1 MREVRDARGLVVR
14 DGLVAVVHRP
24 AHDDWSLPKAELDP
38 GETWEH
44 SALRG
49 VEAETGLR
57 CTLTSSLETATYTNQ
72 TGWPGEV
79 RYVRMEVAE
88 DRCLD
93 LSSEANEL
101 RWLTPGEASEVLTYD
116 CDRAP
121 VRALDLP
128 ADTERTVSWTLAS
141 RVSLAAM
148 GACLATVVGLYLAL
162 HGSPQATP
170 AGLLVGAAAFFV
182 GIFAHEG
189 VHGLGFRAGG
199 LAWSQIGFG
208 FHWQSGSPYAHAHAP
223 MRASAYRA
231 AVALP
236 GLVTGL
242 APLVVFLALGFFE
255 LTLASTLLFS
265 LAAGDWL
272 ILVAIRGVPRDA
284 MLRDHPSEPGAQ
296 IVPGVEGS

>member
-1 MREVRDARGLVVR
+1 
-14 DGLVAVVHRP
+14 
-24 AHDDWSLPKAELDP
+24 
-38 GETWEH
+38 
-44 SALRG
+44 
-49 VEAETGLR
+49 
-57 CTLTSSLETATYTNQ
+57 
-72 TGWPGEV
+72 
-79 RYVRMEVAE
+79 MEVAE

-162 HGSPQATP
+162 HGSPQA
-170 AGLLVGAAAFFV
+170 
-182 GIFAHEG
+182 
-189 VHGLGFRAGG
+189 
-199 LAWSQIGFG
+199 
-208 FHWQSGSPYAHAHAP
+208 
-223 MRASAYRA
+223 
-231 AVALP
+231 
-236 GLVTGL
+236 
-242 APLVVFLALGFFE
+242 
-255 LTLASTLLFS
+255 
-265 LAAGDWL
+265 AGDWL